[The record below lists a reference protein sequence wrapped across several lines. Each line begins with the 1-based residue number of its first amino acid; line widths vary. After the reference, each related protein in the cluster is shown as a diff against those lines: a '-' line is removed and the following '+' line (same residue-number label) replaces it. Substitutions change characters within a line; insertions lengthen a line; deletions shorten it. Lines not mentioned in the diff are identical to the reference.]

1 MINKMKIILKEL
13 KIKNFKGIKDL
24 SIKFNDKTKIKGA
37 NATGKTTIFDA
48 YSWLLWDKDS
58 LNRKDFNIKP
68 IEKKGNS
75 KQGIES
81 TVSGVIEVNGKKLSL
96 SKTYREVWT
105 KKRGQIKETFTG
117 HTTDY
122 YINDVPVKKSEY
134 NDKISEIIEEKEFNL
149 LSNPLYFNQIL
160 DKKERREIL
169 FNLIDEVSLEELI
182 KVNKDLKDLD
192 LENYSIDELRSMAK
206 ASSKKINDEIESIP
220 ARVDE
225 LENSKNDHDFKK
237 LEKIKKSIEDELDK
251 IDDKLANTNK
261 LSEGITKL
269 NSRINELENEKRSIK
284 NKNEEEFRKAQ
295 ETLDSKYYEKQKD
308 FNQYRFDLETD
319 LNTIKNQ
326 LNNFNNDLKYK
337 ENEKEK
343 ISFELDELRL
353 KWIEVNNSKFNG
365 SLKCP
370 TCDREFEEHKKEE
383 ILEHFNLNKSK
394 ELEDISK
401 KASDLKSELST
412 KNEYIKELN
421 NRILQNEKDVEVLNK
436 KINEIEEF
444 SEEKEIAERKD
455 ISNELK
461 AIDEEI
467 EAITKELDQFS
478 IGDNT
483 KLLEDKKEFRKN
495 LDETISLLGQKE
507 NNTKIDTRI
516 NELKEKEKTL
526 ASKYEEQ
533 QYVLYLCD
541 EYTKAYTSLIQD
553 NVNSLFDYVSFK
565 LFDTQVNGSIVETAE
580 VTVDGVPYSD
590 VNNAGK
596 INAGLDVINTLSK
609 HLDKQVPIFIDNA
622 ESINK
627 VRETKAQTVE
637 LIVSEDKELII

>member
-1 MINKMKIILKEL
+1 MKIILKEL
-13 KIKNFKGIKDL
+13 ELKNFKGIKDL
-24 SIKFNDKTKIKGA
+24 SIKFKDKTKIKGA

-68 IEKKGNS
+68 IDEKGNS
-75 KQGIES
+75 RQGIES
-81 TVSGVIEVNGKKLSL
+81 TVSGVIEVDDKKLNL
-96 SKTYREVWT
+96 SKTYKEVWT

-117 HTTDY
+117 NTTDY
-122 YINDVPVKKSEY
+122 YINEVPVKKSEY
-134 NDKISEIIEEKEFNL
+134 NEKISEIIEEKEFNL

-160 DKKERREIL
+160 DKRERREIL
-169 FNLIDEVSLEELI
+169 FTLIDEVSLEDLI
-182 KVNKDLKDLD
+182 KVNEDLKDLD

-206 ASSKKINDEIESIP
+206 ASSKKVNDEIKSIP
-220 ARVDE
+220 ARIDE
-225 LENSKNDHDFKK
+225 LENSKNDYNFEEIEKK
-237 LEKIKKSIEDELDK
+237 RKTIESELDK
-251 IDDKLANTNK
+251 IDDKLANANK
-261 LSEGITKL
+261 LSEEITKL
-269 NSRINELENEKRSIK
+269 NSKINELENEKRSIK

-295 ETLDSKYYEKQKD
+295 EVLDSKFYERQNK
-308 FNQYRFDLETD
+308 FNQSKYDLEAK
-319 LNTIKNQ
+319 LNALKNE
-326 LNNFNNDLKYK
+326 LNSFNADLKYK

-343 ISFELDELRL
+343 INLEIEELRN
-353 KWIEVNNSKFNG
+353 KWIEVNNSKFDG
-365 SLKCP
+365 SLICP

-383 ILEHFNLNKSK
+383 ILEHFNLNKAK
-394 ELEDISK
+394 ELEDIAK
-401 KASDLKSELST
+401 KASDLKSELSI

-421 NRILQNEKDVEVLNK
+421 NSISQNEKDIEVLNK
-436 KINEIEEF
+436 KIESLEDF

-467 EAITKELDQFS
+467 EAIKKELDQFS

-495 LDETISLLGQKE
+495 LDEVLSALGQKD

-516 NELKEKEKTL
+516 NELKDKEKTL

-553 NVNSLFDYVSFK
+553 NVNSLFEYVSFK
-565 LFDTQVNGSIVETAE
+565 LFDTQVNGAIVETAE
-580 VTVDGVPYSD
+580 VTVNGVPYSD

-609 HLDKQVPIFIDNA
+609 VLNKQVPIFVDNA
-622 ESINK
+622 ESVNELRK
-627 VRETKAQTVE
+627 TQAQTVE
-637 LIVSEDKELII
+637 LIVSEDKTLII

>member
-1 MINKMKIILKEL
+1 MKIILKEL
-13 KIKNFKGIKDL
+13 NLKNFKGIKDL
-24 SIKFNDKTKIKGA
+24 SIKFNDNTKIKGA

-48 YSWLLWDKDS
+48 YSWILWDKDS

-68 IEKKGNS
+68 IDEKGNS

-81 TVSGVIEVNGKKLSL
+81 TVSGVIEVDDQELKL
-96 SKTYREVWT
+96 SKTYKEVWT

-122 YINDVPVKKSEY
+122 YINYVPVKKSEY
-134 NDKISEIIEEKEFNL
+134 NEKISEIIEEKEFNL

-169 FNLIDEVSLEELI
+169 FTLIDEVSFEELI

-192 LENYSIDELRSMAK
+192 LENYSVDELRSMAK
-206 ASSKKINDEIESIP
+206 ASSKKINDEIKSIP
-220 ARVDE
+220 ARIDE
-225 LENSKNDHDFKK
+225 LENSKNDYNFEVIEKK
-237 LEKIKKSIEDELDK
+237 RKTIESELDK

-261 LSEGITKL
+261 LSEEITKL
-269 NSRINELENEKRSIK
+269 NSKINELENEKRSIK

-295 ETLDSKYYEKQKD
+295 EVLDSKFYERQNK
-308 FNQYRFDLETD
+308 FNQSKYDLEAK
-319 LNTIKNQ
+319 LNALKNE
-326 LNNFNNDLKYK
+326 LNSFNSDLKFK

-343 ISFELDELRL
+343 INLEIEELRN
-353 KWIEVNNSKFNG
+353 KWIEVNNSEFNG
-365 SLKCP
+365 SLICP
-370 TCDREFEEHKKEE
+370 TCNREFEEHKKEE

-401 KASDLKSELST
+401 KASDLKSELSI
-412 KNEYIKELN
+412 KDEYIKELKN
-421 NRILQNEKDVEVLNK
+421 SILQNEKDVEVLNK
-436 KINEIEEF
+436 KIESLEEF

-461 AIDEEI
+461 TIDEEI
-467 EAITKELDQFS
+467 QKITKELEQFS
-478 IGDNT
+478 VGDNT
-483 KLLEDKKEFRKN
+483 KLLEDKKELRKN
-495 LDETISLLGQKE
+495 LDEIISLLGQKD
-507 NNTKIDTRI
+507 NNANIDTRI
-516 NELKEKEKTL
+516 NELKDKEKTL
-526 ASKYEEQ
+526 AKKYEEQ

-541 EYTKAYTSLIQD
+541 EYTKTYTELIQD
-553 NVNSLFDYVSFK
+553 NVNNLFDYVSFK

-580 VTVDGVPYSD
+580 VTVNGVPYSD

-609 HLDKQVPIFIDNA
+609 NLDKQVPIFIDNA
-622 ESINK
+622 ESVNELRK
-627 VRETKAQTVE
+627 TQAQTVE

>member
-1 MINKMKIILKEL
+1 MKIILKEL
-13 KIKNFKGIKDL
+13 ELKNFKGIKDL

-68 IEKKGNS
+68 IYEKGNS
-75 KQGIES
+75 NQGIES
-81 TVSGVIEVNGKKLSL
+81 SVSGVIEVDGKKLNL
-96 SKTYREVWT
+96 SKTYKEVWT

-169 FNLIDEVSLEELI
+169 FTLIDEVSLEDLI
-182 KVNKDLKDLD
+182 KVNEDLKDLD
-192 LENYSIDELRSMAK
+192 LENYSVDELRSMAK
-206 ASSKKINDEIESIP
+206 ASSKKINDEIKSIP
-220 ARVDE
+220 ARIDE
-225 LENSKNDHDFKK
+225 LENSKNDYDFGK
-237 LEKIKKSIEDELDK
+237 LEKTKKTIESELDK
-251 IDDKLANTNK
+251 IDDKLANANK
-261 LSEGITKL
+261 LSEEITKL
-269 NSRINELENEKRSIK
+269 NSKINELENEKRNIK
-284 NKNEEEFRKAQ
+284 SKNEEEFRKAQ
-295 ETLDSKYYEKQKD
+295 EVLDSKFYERQNK
-308 FNQYRFDLETD
+308 FNQSKYELEAK
-319 LNTIKNQ
+319 LNAVKNE
-326 LNNFNNDLKYK
+326 LNSFNSDLKFK

-343 ISFELDELRL
+343 INLEIEELRN
-353 KWIEVNNSKFNG
+353 KWIEVNNSKFDG
-365 SLKCP
+365 SLICP
-370 TCDREFEEHKKEE
+370 TCNREFEEHKKDE

-394 ELEDISK
+394 ELERLTN
-401 KASDLKSELST
+401 KANELKTKLLSAD
-412 KNEYIKELN
+412 EFIKEISN
-421 NRILQNEKDVEVLNK
+421 SISQNEKELEELNK
-436 KINEIEEF
+436 KVESLEEF

-461 AIDEEI
+461 TIDEEI

-478 IGDNT
+478 IGDKT

-495 LDETISLLGQKE
+495 LDEVLSVLGQKD
-507 NNTKIDTRI
+507 NNTKIDIRI
-516 NELKEKEKTL
+516 NELKDKEKTL
-526 ASKYEEQ
+526 SSKYEEQ

-541 EYTKAYTSLIQD
+541 EYTKTYTELIQD

-580 VTVDGVPYSD
+580 VTVNAVPYSD

-609 HLDKQVPIFIDNA
+609 SLDKQVPIFIDNA

-627 VRETKAQTVE
+627 VRQTQAQTVE